1 MSDTRAEPRLD
12 SGIIKLDGAA
22 IDGLPELPG
31 HYRLLS
37 SGQSVMFVGHA
48 GDEGLREAIRGAYE
62 KSPVAGVVL
71 LEYSQTDTSASA
83 ADAAENEV
91 LRLKPLYN
99 EGYGRF
105 RNSELSLPKKGHR
118 IRKAMQNP

>member
-1 MSDTRAEPRLD
+1 MSDAHAEARLD
-12 SGIIKLDGAA
+12 SGIIKLDGAV
-22 IDGLPELPG
+22 IEDLPESPG

-37 SGQSVMFVGHA
+37 SGQSVMLVGHA
-48 GDEGLREAIRGAYE
+48 GDEGLRAAIRSIYE
-62 KSPVAGVVL
+62 NPPVAGVVL
-71 LEYSQTDTSASA
+71 LEYSQTDTA
-83 ADAAENEV
+83 AAAAATAQDEIS
-91 LRLKPLYN
+91 RLKPLYN

>member
-1 MSDTRAEPRLD
+1 MSDTQAIARLD
-12 SGIIKLDGAA
+12 SGMIDLDDAA
-22 IDGLPELPG
+22 IDDLPESPG
-31 HYRLLS
+31 YYRLLS
-37 SGQSVMFVGHA
+37 SGQSVMLVGHA
-48 GDEGLREAIRGAYE
+48 GDEGLREAVRGAYE

-71 LEYSQTDTSASA
+71 LEYSQTDTSDLA
-83 ADAAENEV
+83 AAAAEDEV
-91 LRLKPLYN
+91 ARLKPLYN